1 MSLFALFITKLVFS
15 GNVNGAEC
23 GVAIGLAALIAVKEY
38 IGHKKNLKL
47 HEVIET
53 VAKQNEVI
61 MKMATEIDALKT
73 SMVGV
78 KMGQSFKKAI

>member
-15 GNVNGAEC
+15 SVSGAEC
-23 GVAIGLAALIAVKEY
+23 GVAIGLTALIAVKEY

-61 MKMATEIDALKT
+61 MKMATEIDAVKT
-73 SMVGV
+73 SIAGV
-78 KMGQSFKKAI
+78 KMSQSFKKVV